1 MMSDDASYE
10 KLSISSSDSWDLLDA
25 ERNLL
30 NRDGWNNELC
40 ALCGLNRGNANF
52 RHVTCDQ
59 CIVCASC
66 NDKLNAFGDIPP
78 CTHLNDYEHLDE
90 SLFVFEDPASQ
101 KDGMLACRHDSPA
114 KAPTPVPCVPDS
126 EAVDLSEQ
134 AINLSSQVENHTE
147 TNVASPYVNKPT
159 THRSLVDNVI
169 EALQL
174 SPPLPTETTDQFQQ
188 VPFPLPANGS
198 MLGSQRC
205 LRYSP
210 TGPAPLEA
218 SANVRFWPVLPSQSN
233 RSSVS
238 SDHSSVPPM
247 LKPSLFIPS
256 SSVQMTT
263 IKCSSSECHTSS
275 SSSPSPPSPQSL
287 SSSPLNAATKFL
299 KSMVLHSA
307 ATLNTFD
314 LAPLDPLDKPLSTN
328 ITTAAATSLAVQSH
342 SGNSTITPSP
352 MIGDEDAPTCL
363 DMFGS
368 RHRVWDQSQL
378 RRLVQPKPIPKTVSE
393 ASAYNLR

>member
-1 MMSDDASYE
+1 
-10 KLSISSSDSWDLLDA
+10 SSD
-25 ERNLL
+25 
-30 NRDGWNNELC
+30 
-40 ALCGLNRGNANF
+40 
-52 RHVTCDQ
+52 
-59 CIVCASC
+59 
-66 NDKLNAFGDIPP
+66 
-78 CTHLNDYEHLDE
+78 
-90 SLFVFEDPASQ
+90 
-101 KDGMLACRHDSPA
+101 
-114 KAPTPVPCVPDS
+114 
-126 EAVDLSEQ
+126 
-134 AINLSSQVENHTE
+134 
-147 TNVASPYVNKPT
+147 VNKST
-159 THRSLVDNVI
+159 AHRSLVDNVI

-174 SPPLPTETTDQFQQ
+174 SPPPPIETADQFQQ

-210 TGPAPLEA
+210 TIPTPLEA
-218 SANVRFWPVLPSQSN
+218 SASVRFWPVFPTRSN

-247 LKPSLFIPS
+247 LTPSLVAQP
-256 SSVQMTT
+256 SSVQVTT

-275 SSSPSPPSPQSL
+275 SSSPSPPSPHSL

-314 LAPLDPLDKPLSTN
+314 LAPLDPLGKPLSTN
-328 ITTAAATSLAVQSH
+328 IATTVANSLALQSPP
-342 SGNSTITPSP
+342 GNSTVTPSP
-352 MIGDEDAPTCL
+352 MIGDEDASTGL

-378 RRLVQPKPIPKTVSE
+378 RWLVQPKPIPKTVSE